1 MQAYRFSSRCA
12 VLCGAVMV
20 AMMAVPVPVA
30 AQTYPNKPIRII
42 VGPGPDVLSRIIGQK
57 FTEAWGQQTVVDQR
71 PGGGGVI
78 SAELAS
84 KAPADGYTLLMI
96 TSSYTINAVLQKTS
110 YDLVRDFSPIAL
122 CVMSPYILSANI
134 ALPARNIHELIA
146 LAKAKPGQLNYASA
160 GNGTGPHLAGEMLKN
175 MAKIDLVHIVYKGAA
190 PAMIDLMGGQVQL
203 LFQTGPGSLAQIK
216 AGKIR
221 ALAVTSAVRSP
232 QLPDLPTMIE
242 AGMPGFEANGWNGL
256 VAPAGTPKALI
267 AKLSTEVTRVM
278 KDPVV
283 LQKIT
288 ETGWEPVTLGAT
300 PEQFAKFIST
310 DIARYAKV
318 IKDTGAK
325 VD

>member
-1 MQAYRFSSRCA
+1 MKWHL
-12 VLCGAVMV
+12 V
-20 AMMAVPVPVA
+20 VA
-30 AQTYPNKPIRII
+30 ACAGALAAGTLQAQTQTYPNKPIRII

-110 YDLVRDFSPIAL
+110 YDIVRDFSPIAL
-122 CVMSPYILSANI
+122 CVMSPYILSANL
-134 ALPARNIHELIA
+134 ALPARNIQELIA

-175 MAKIDLVHIVYKGAA
+175 MGKIDLVHIVYKGAA

-267 AKLSTEVTRVM
+267 AKLSAEVMRVM

-288 ETGWEPVTLGAT
+288 ETGWEPVTLGAM

-318 IKDTGAK
+318 IKHTGAK

>member
-1 MQAYRFSSRCA
+1 MRIRSRLLLAVSCCA
-12 VLCGAVMV
+12 
-20 AMMAVPVPVA
+20 AMTVS
-30 AQTYPNKPIRII
+30 AQNFPDKPIRLI

-122 CVMSPYILSANI
+122 CVMSPYILSANL

-146 LAKAKPGQLNYASA
+146 LAKAKPGQFNYASA

-267 AKLSTEVTRVM
+267 AKLSAEVTRVM

>member
-1 MQAYRFSSRCA
+1 MKWH
-12 VLCGAVMV
+12 LI
-20 AMMAVPVPVA
+20 VA
-30 AQTYPNKPIRII
+30 ACAGTLAAGTIQAQTQTYPNKPIRII

-110 YDLVRDFSPIAL
+110 YDIVRDFSPIAL
-122 CVMSPYILSANI
+122 CVMSPYILSANL

-256 VAPAGTPKALI
+256 VAPASTPKALI
-267 AKLSTEVTRVM
+267 AKLSAEVTRVM

-300 PEQFAKFIST
+300 PEQFAKLIST

>member
-1 MQAYRFSSRCA
+1 MKWHL
-12 VLCGAVMV
+12 V
-20 AMMAVPVPVA
+20 VA
-30 AQTYPNKPIRII
+30 ACAGALAASTIQAQTQTYPNKPIRII

-110 YDLVRDFSPIAL
+110 YDIVRDFSPIAL
-122 CVMSPYILSANI
+122 CVMSPYILSANL

-267 AKLSTEVTRVM
+267 AKLSAEVTRVM

>member
-1 MQAYRFSSRCA
+1 
-12 VLCGAVMV
+12 
-20 AMMAVPVPVA
+20 
-30 AQTYPNKPIRII
+30 
-42 VGPGPDVLSRIIGQK
+42 
-57 FTEAWGQQTVVDQR
+57 
-71 PGGGGVI
+71 
-78 SAELAS
+78 
-84 KAPADGYTLLMI
+84 
-96 TSSYTINAVLQKTS
+96 VLQKTS
-110 YDLVRDFSPIAL
+110 YDIVRDFSPIAL
-122 CVMSPYILSANI
+122 CVMSPYILSVNLAQ
-134 ALPARNIHELIA
+134 PARNIQELIA

-203 LFQTGPGSLAQIK
+203 FFQTGPGSLAQIK

-267 AKLSTEVTRVM
+267 AKLSAEVTRVM

>member
-1 MQAYRFSSRCA
+1 MKWHL
-12 VLCGAVMV
+12 V
-20 AMMAVPVPVA
+20 VA
-30 AQTYPNKPIRII
+30 ACAGALAADTIQAQTQTYPNKPIRII

-110 YDLVRDFSPIAL
+110 YDIVRDFSPIAL
-122 CVMSPYILSANI
+122 CVMSPYILSVNLAQ
-134 ALPARNIHELIA
+134 PARNIQELIA

-203 LFQTGPGSLAQIK
+203 FFQTGPGSLAQIK

-232 QLPDLPTMIE
+232 QLPELPTMIE

-267 AKLSTEVTRVM
+267 AKLSAEVTRVM